1 MSNLIVLVEDDLAL
15 LPMLTYNLEKKGFIV
30 KSATTG
36 EEGLLLIKEF
46 LPNLVILDW
55 MIPSPSGIEICKQMG
70 QNKLTKFIP
79 TILLTAKGNED
90 DKVTGLESGAD
101 DYIVKPFSPN
111 ELIARINAILRR
123 SKIDTK
129 KNTFLTFSDIK
140 MDLKEHRVYR
150 DDKQVQLG
158 PTEFKLLKFFMENP
172 KRVFSR
178 EQLLDSVW
186 GHGIFVELRTVDT
199 HIRRLRKSIN
209 LPNVPN
215 AIRTVRSAGYSL
227 DLS

>member
-55 MIPSPSGIEICKQMG
+55 MIPSPSGIEICKQMR

-111 ELIARINAILRR
+111 ELIARIYAILRR

-129 KNTFLTFSDIK
+129 KIPF
-140 MDLKEHRVYR
+140 
-150 DDKQVQLG
+150 
-158 PTEFKLLKFFMENP
+158 
-172 KRVFSR
+172 
-178 EQLLDSVW
+178 
-186 GHGIFVELRTVDT
+186 
-199 HIRRLRKSIN
+199 
-209 LPNVPN
+209 
-215 AIRTVRSAGYSL
+215 
-227 DLS
+227 